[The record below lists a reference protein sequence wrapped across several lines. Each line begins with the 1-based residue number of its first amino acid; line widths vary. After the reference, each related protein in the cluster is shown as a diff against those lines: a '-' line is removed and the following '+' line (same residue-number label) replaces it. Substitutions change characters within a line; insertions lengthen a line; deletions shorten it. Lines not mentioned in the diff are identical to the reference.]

1 MLIERIM
8 KIKIKKLHKDAIIPS
23 YAKDGDAGMDLTA
36 ISENGSAKH
45 GYVEFGTGLSIE
57 IPKGYVGLIF
67 PRSSISKKSTI
78 LANSVG
84 VIDSGYRGEIT
95 LRFKVDTAALFA
107 LDSSKAMK
115 NYIYE
120 PYRKGDK
127 VGQLIIMPYPHI
139 EFEEVEELSETERGE
154 GGFGSTDRKS

>member
-1 MLIERIM
+1 M
-8 KIKIKKLHKDAIIPS
+8 KIKIKKLHKDAVIPS

-36 ISENGSAKH
+36 ISANGSPEH

-67 PRSSISKKSTI
+67 PRSSISKRSAM

-95 LRFKVDTAALFA
+95 LRFKIDTATLFA
-107 LDSSKAMK
+107 KGC
-115 NYIYE
+115 IYK
-120 PYRKGDK
+120 PYMKGDR

-139 EFEEVEELSETERGE
+139 EFEEVDELSETERGE
-154 GGFGSTDRKS
+154 GGFGSTDKKS